1 MISRILAISK
11 KVKEFIKFYDK
22 NKKYLL
28 LCLTGD
34 TPVSP
39 SPCSR
44 TNFSLVRAVITYHN
58 KNPPQGRVFIMVG
71 PDGLEPTTRPL

>member
-44 TNFSLVRAVITYHN
+44 TNFPLVRAVIT
-58 KNPPQGRVFIMVG
+58 
-71 PDGLEPTTRPL
+71 